1 MKGVIIFEI
10 EGISKKEILKD
21 LGFNIED
28 EYVII
33 DNKKIPIEDV
43 EMVVSKDEKLTLLA
57 DPLEVS
63 DYFYHINEGDEKWYQ
78 VLEES

>member
-1 MKGVIIFEI
+1 MGGFYMKDVIIFEI

-43 EMVVSKDEKLTLLA
+43 EMLVNKDGKLTLLA
-57 DPLEVS
+57 DPSEVS
-63 DYFYHINEGDEKWYQ
+63 DYFYHINEEDEK
-78 VLEES
+78 

>member
-10 EGISKKEILKD
+10 EGISKKEILED
-21 LGFNIED
+21 LGFSIED

-43 EMVVSKDEKLTLLA
+43 EMLVNKNGKLTLLA
-57 DPLEVS
+57 DPLEIS
-63 DYFYHINEGDEKWYQ
+63 DYFYHINEEDEEWYHGSK
-78 VLEES
+78 EG

>member
-1 MKGVIIFEI
+1 MKDVIIFEI
-10 EGISKKEILKD
+10 EGISKKEILED
-21 LGFNIED
+21 LGFSIEG

-43 EMVVSKDEKLTLLA
+43 EMVVNKDGKLTLLA

-63 DYFYHINEGDEKWYQ
+63 DYFYHINEGDEK
-78 VLEES
+78 